1 MLHLEKRAGVLPA
14 GSSGCPV
21 TLEKDGN
28 YHLVGLHFSGGED
41 DQDGEAKALLWE
53 NGIAS
58 HVTEG
63 ISLIK
68 NIGGH
73 PVYKCRAENSPH
85 HTSKFLMR
93 KEVKEKKVLEWL
105 AKKNRLTT
113 YLTNGEI
120 IKGLKCE

>member
-28 YHLVGLHFSGGED
+28 YHLVRLHFSGGED

-63 ISLIK
+63 VRLIES
-68 NIGGH
+68 IGRYL
-73 PVYKCRAENSPH
+73 VYKCRAENSPH
-85 HTSKFLMR
+85 HISKFLMH
-93 KEVKEKKVLEWL
+93 EAENDKKILERL